1 MKDIVGKM
9 NELLHQPKFLE
20 TFYQVDTDEIEMAD
34 KVKQYLTQIQMWNTN
49 FVSKGNSQQSA
60 PLTKPVLTE
69 VIDIEENIWSPF
81 LGFKGLKSFQSNVIN
96 RFYCFKDFMILT
108 QF

>member
-34 KVKQYLTQIQMWNTN
+34 KLKEYLTQIQMWNTS
-49 FVSKGNSQQSA
+49 FGSKGNSHENS
-60 PLTKPVLTE
+60 LTKPVLTK
-69 VIDIEENIWSPF
+69 VIDIEENIWSPY
-81 LGFKGLKSFQSNVIN
+81 LGFKGLKSF
-96 RFYCFKDFMILT
+96 
-108 QF
+108 